1 MFNEVRMAHKPA
13 KHWILIVVIAVDS
26 TLLSTL
32 STPIIVRWH
41 DRNRIASSEIQDDCK
56 QIQNTVET
64 IHIHV
69 CKHSIVCDFLV
80 SKRQSSQLRT
90 YTYCTMCVAAYMLKD
105 ITCITCNVLCCA
117 HLHGTK
123 EICYILT
130 KYTWKIQF
138 DPEMIHFLKQ
148 GLTEIIL
155 ML

>member
-1 MFNEVRMAHKPA
+1 MKLEWLTSRLSIESYSLSLLLTPHSYPLFPLRSLFAGMTEIESLHRKFKTIVNKYKIQWKQYTFTCVNIASYAIFLFRNA
-13 KHWILIVVIAVDS
+13 KVPSCEHILIV
-26 TLLSTL
+26 
-32 STPIIVRWH
+32 
-41 DRNRIASSEIQDDCK
+41 
-56 QIQNTVET
+56 
-64 IHIHV
+64 
-69 CKHSIVCDFLV
+69 
-80 SKRQSSQLRT
+80 
-90 YTYCTMCVAAYMLKD
+90 TMCVAAYMLKD